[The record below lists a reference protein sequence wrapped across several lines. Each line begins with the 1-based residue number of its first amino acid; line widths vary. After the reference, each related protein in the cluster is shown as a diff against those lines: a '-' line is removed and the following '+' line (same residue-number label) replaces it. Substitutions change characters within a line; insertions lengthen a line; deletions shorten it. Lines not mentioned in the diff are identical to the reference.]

1 MKRKIVRIDEEKC
14 TGCGLCVD
22 ACHEGAL
29 QLVDG
34 KARLMSESYCDGLG
48 NCLPECPDGA
58 ITIEEREAA
67 DFDEEAVKIRSQ
79 RQEVRGRKKDENIA
93 ENIPT
98 SEIEG
103 MQVLHPTSGV
113 RLPCWV
119 SEANIVAAPGPPD
132 PAPQFAGAGLPVQ
145 PGSEA
150 SCGCGGNESAS
161 APEDVPEK
169 LACGCPGTSARL
181 IEREECAHGAAAPQ
195 QAPAP
200 ESQLRQWPCQIRLA
214 PVSAPYLD
222 NADLLVAADCTAY
235 AHANIHSDFM
245 RGRITLIGCP
255 KLDDTDYAGKLTE
268 ILKAH
273 EIRSIKVLRMEV
285 PCCGGIVNAVKQ
297 AIINSGRMIPWGVVT
312 IGTDG
317 RVVPV
322 RRIPGVPAGFP
333 PHPGRA

>member
-1 MKRKIVRIDEEKC
+1 MKRKIVRIDQEKC

-29 QLVDG
+29 ELVDG

-48 NCLPECPDGA
+48 NCLPECPAGA
-58 ITIEEREAA
+58 ITIEERDAA
-67 DFDEEAVKIRSQ
+67 DFDEGAVKKQMETAKAKST
-79 RQEVRGRKKDENIA
+79 EK
-93 ENIPT
+93 
-98 SEIEG
+98 
-103 MQVLHPTSGV
+103 
-113 RLPCWV
+113 
-119 SEANIVAAPGPPD
+119 
-132 PAPQFAGAGLPVQ
+132 

-150 SCGCGGNESAS
+150 SCGCGGAESAS

-181 IEREECAHGAAAPQ
+181 IERGECAHGAAAPQ
-195 QAPAP
+195 QATAP
-200 ESQLRQWPCQIRLA
+200 ESQLRQWPCQIKLV
-214 PVSAPYLD
+214 PVNAPYLD

-255 KLDDTDYAGKLTE
+255 KLDDTDYAEKLTE

-297 AIINSGRMIPWGVVT
+297 ALIDSGRMIPWGVVT
-312 IGTDG
+312 IGADG
-317 RVVPV
+317 RIVED
-322 RRIPGVPAGFP
+322 I
-333 PHPGRA
+333 